1 MLLFI
6 LNNQQV
12 LFLSVWLS
20 KKKEEKMLY
29 FNLKNVYQNQFLPE
43 LKFSWYTI
51 SIVQLIYQQ
60 SQKIILLCAPLL

>member
-29 FNLKNVYQNQFLPE
+29 FNLKNMCQKQFL
-43 LKFSWYTI
+43 
-51 SIVQLIYQQ
+51 QN
-60 SQKIILLCAPLL
+60 